1 MTLLNETILNEFGLR
16 RSREPLLSA
25 QTFALE
31 HLISIHCATTDL
43 RWAMVELGLRS
54 ITAMWASA
62 QGRFVRWARGGKP
75 RHAHRVT
82 AADTTVAAGRR

>member
-1 MTLLNETILNEFGLR
+1 MTILNEFRLP

-31 HLISIHCATTDL
+31 HLISIHCTTTDL

-62 QGRFVRWARGGKP
+62 QGRFVRLARGGKL
-75 RHAHRVT
+75 RHAHHVT
-82 AADTTVAAGRR
+82 TADTMVAAVRR

>member
-1 MTLLNETILNEFGLR
+1 MAILNEFGLR
-16 RSREPLLSA
+16 RSREPLLYA

-54 ITAMWASA
+54 MATLWASTQA
-62 QGRFVRWARGGKP
+62 RFVRWARGGKP

-82 AADTTVAAGRR
+82 TADTMVAAGRR